1 MRLHYLK
8 ARRTRRKL
16 DSWEYVVEA
25 APELVQDAPK
35 PAHRPSRKPELIQA
49 AVTVFARNGYAE
61 SSVEDVAEEAGVV
74 PTAIYYHFG
83 TKEELLHQALQSAMD
98 QFSEAILEARAAGQP
113 ADADVLRRVIKTG
126 WEWWESHPDESVL
139 IGRYSQSTTGQALE
153 LRSAWEERHRSRAY
167 DYIPGASSSRSGRA
181 AREQHAVNTLRIRA
195 LLDIILAAEAATL
208 PGGALAGYSSDEL
221 ADDLAEVCVRLMS
234 T

>member
-1 MRLHYLK
+1 MDTVSEQNGR
-8 ARRTRRKL
+8 
-16 DSWEYVVEA
+16 
-25 APELVQDAPK
+25 K
-35 PAHRPSRKPELIQA
+35 PAHRPSRRPELIQA
-49 AVTVFARNGYAE
+49 AVSVFARQGYAE

-83 TKEELLHQALQSAMD
+83 TKEELLHQALKSSMD
-98 QFSEAILEARAAGQP
+98 QFSEAILGARAAGRP

-126 WEWWESHPDESVL
+126 WEWWQSHPDESLL

-153 LRSAWEERHRSRAY
+153 LRSEWEERHRSRAY
-167 DYIPGASSSRSGRA
+167 DYLPGAAASRSGRL

-208 PGGALAGYSSDEL
+208 PGGALAGYPASELSDE
-221 ADDLAEVCVRLMS
+221 LAEVCVRLMS
-234 T
+234 A